1 MLSFLL
7 QLNFVSKN
15 NSYLLESL
23 LPVAISKYQK
33 LSGSKCDLVIEL
45 LNQLRGPP
53 KPKPR
58 SIYKTDVL

>member
-1 MLSFLL
+1 M

-15 NSYLLESL
+15 STFLLETL
-23 LPVAISKYQK
+23 LPIAMSKYQK
-33 LSGSKCDLVIEL
+33 VSGCRCEL
-45 LNQLRGPP
+45 LAELMMQLRGPP